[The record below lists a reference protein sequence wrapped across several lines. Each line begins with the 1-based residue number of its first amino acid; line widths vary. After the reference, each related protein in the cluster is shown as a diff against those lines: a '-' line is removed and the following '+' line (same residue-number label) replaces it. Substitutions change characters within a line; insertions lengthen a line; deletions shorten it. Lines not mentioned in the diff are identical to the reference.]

1 MLEVSVMRLL
11 TTHRQ
16 RSRPSKELSAL
27 GCADTPH
34 SVMRCRNTVNVC
46 VSRDVL
52 IAFMVIPLVPQIE
65 PRRQAH
71 PGRVRRVGV
80 SIGK

>member
-1 MLEVSVMRLL
+1 
-11 TTHRQ
+11 
-16 RSRPSKELSAL
+16 
-27 GCADTPH
+27 
-34 SVMRCRNTVNVC
+34 MRCRNTVNVC